1 MTTSFLHTLQHHAFL
16 SPILVVGGFENF
28 DFTDNFQIDNVPEE
42 NKEKLQQ
49 NTKILCLI
57 CSLTSKLRNTVH
69 LIIIK
74 GDFCLLSLFLNHGK
88 NQTSEYD
95 FNWRFM
101 RVFFHGLKHRA
112 RKTLFN
118 GVKNY

>member
-57 CSLTSKLRNTVH
+57 CYTNFETA
-69 LIIIK
+69 
-74 GDFCLLSLFLNHGK
+74 
-88 NQTSEYD
+88 
-95 FNWRFM
+95 
-101 RVFFHGLKHRA
+101 KHCS
-112 RKTLFN
+112 FD
-118 GVKNY
+118 YY